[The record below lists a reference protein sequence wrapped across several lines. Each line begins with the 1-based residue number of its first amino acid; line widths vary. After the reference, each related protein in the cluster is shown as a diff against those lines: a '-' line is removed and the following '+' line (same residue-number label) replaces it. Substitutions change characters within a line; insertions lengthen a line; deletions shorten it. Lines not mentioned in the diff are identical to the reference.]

1 VVWSRVSLRGIEE
14 ETMFRGDH
22 DRDGSAPAVGSG
34 RIFLD
39 SDFVRY
45 SYKSAEATYMKLGD
59 A

>member
-1 VVWSRVSLRGIEE
+1 
-14 ETMFRGDH
+14 MFRGDH

-34 RIFLD
+34 RILLD